1 MITTLFYNAQ
11 KQRFM
16 NAKKLVPSTL
26 LAFLLLASINLLAQN
41 APAKVGKVSPKDF
54 ELTAAETEMD
64 AHAIKLFDYAYLNY
78 RYQDGFSTNLSRH
91 YRIKILDEEGLEW
104 ADVEI
109 PYYKNFTTQERVGS
123 IKAFVYNLDNGNVT
137 KTKLENK
144 DIFDEQVDKNRHKRK
159 FAMPNAKVGS
169 IIEVKYEFNSEFW
182 SQLDPWLFQESIPVR
197 HSEFVMAI
205 PEYFVFNT
213 NFKGYEFGQITTN
226 DQSKNAG
233 RLSLG
238 AGQGINCVFTNY
250 HWVAENI
257 PPFVGEAYMT
267 TARNYL
273 GRIEFELA
281 QTNFPNSFNQS
292 LTTSWEAL
300 AGQLATSEDFGLT
313 INRADF
319 LQDQAKRFTADATED
334 KDKVVKIYEGAKQLM
349 KWNKKYRRF
358 ASVAD
363 IKKAMKAETG
373 NSAEINFALTCLLKV
388 AGFKAYPVLI
398 STRSHGYVNQYMPSF
413 NQFNHVVSAV
423 KVGEDVLILDAT
435 DPLVPATFTPKE
447 CLNSQGLMLI
457 GEKYSWVSLKA
468 RNKYKMAVQA
478 KLKIGE
484 DGTLSGTIKEARD
497 GYAGY
502 RFRQAFYSK
511 GQDEDYV
518 KALQEEVEGLA
529 VETHDFQNMDNIYK
543 RAEANYEVSLTD
555 QVMMAGDMIY
565 FSPMLHYT
573 IAENPFKL
581 AERKYPVDYAHPFE
595 EVYVL
600 SFELPDGFAI
610 EELPEVTNLVLPDKA
625 GKFTYTAKELSNN
638 IQIMVRFK
646 IDKPFFSF
654 EQYPFLKEFYNLI
667 VEKYSEQIVLKRKT

>member
-1 MITTLFYNAQ
+1 MH
-11 KQRFM
+11 
-16 NAKKLVPSTL
+16 AKKLVPSVL
-26 LAFLLLASINLLAQN
+26 LAFLILTSAHLFAQN
-41 APAKVGKVSPKDF
+41 APAKVGKVSPNDF
-54 ELTAAETEMD
+54 ELTAAETQMD
-64 AHAIKLFDYAYLNY
+64 AHAIKLFDYALLSYQY
-78 RYQDGFSTNLSRH
+78 RDGFNVNVDRH
-91 YRIKILDEEGLEW
+91 YRIKILDDEGLEW
-104 ADVEI
+104 ANVEI
-109 PYYKNFTTQERVGS
+109 PYYQNFQAKERLGN
-123 IKAFVYNLDNGNVT
+123 IRAFVYNLENGQVT
-137 KTKLENK
+137 KTKLEGK
-144 DIFDEQVDKNRHKRK
+144 DIFDEEVDKNNHKKK
-159 FAMPNAKVGS
+159 FALPNAKAGS
-169 IIEVKYEFNSEFW
+169 IIEVKYELNSQFW
-182 SQLDPWLFQESIPVR
+182 SQLDPWLFQEAIPVR
-197 HSEFVMAI
+197 HSELVMRI
-205 PEYFVFNT
+205 PQYFTYNT

-226 DQSKNAG
+226 DKSTNAG
-233 RLSLG
+233 RLNLG
-238 AGQGINCVFTNY
+238 GRQSVNCQFTNY

-281 QTNFPNSFNQS
+281 RTNFPNSFNQS
-292 LTTSWEAL
+292 LTTSWGAL

-319 LQDQAKRFTADATED
+319 LKDQAEMFTADATED

-363 IKKAMKAETG
+363 IRKAMKAGTG
-373 NSAEINFALTCLLKV
+373 NSAEINFALTCLLKA

-413 NQFNHVVSAV
+413 SQFNHVVSAV
-423 KVGEDVLILDAT
+423 KVGEEVLILDAT
-435 DPLVPATFTPKE
+435 DPLVPATFTPTE

-502 RFRQAFYSK
+502 RFRKAFYSK

-518 KALQEEVEGLA
+518 KALQEKVEGLA
-529 VETHDFQNMDNIYK
+529 VETHDFQNIDNIYK
-543 RAEANYEVSLTD
+543 RAEVNYEVSMTD

>member
-1 MITTLFYNAQ
+1 MH
-11 KQRFM
+11 
-16 NAKKLVPSTL
+16 AKKLVPSVL
-26 LAFLLLASINLLAQN
+26 LAFLILTSAHLFAQN
-41 APAKVGKVSPKDF
+41 APAKVGKVSPNDF
-54 ELTAAETEMD
+54 ELTAAETQMD
-64 AHAIKLFDYAYLNY
+64 AHAIKLFDYALLSYQY
-78 RYQDGFSTNLSRH
+78 RDGFNVNVDRH
-91 YRIKILDEEGLEW
+91 YRIKILDDEGLEW
-104 ADVEI
+104 ANVEI
-109 PYYKNFTTQERVGS
+109 PYYQNFQAKERLGN
-123 IKAFVYNLDNGNVT
+123 IRAFVYNLENGQVT
-137 KTKLENK
+137 KTKLEGK
-144 DIFDEQVDKNRHKRK
+144 DIFDEEVDKNNHKKK
-159 FAMPNAKVGS
+159 FALPNAKAGS
-169 IIEVKYEFNSEFW
+169 IIEVKYELNSQFW
-182 SQLDPWLFQESIPVR
+182 SQLDPWLFQEAIPVR
-197 HSEFVMAI
+197 HSELVMRI
-205 PEYFVFNT
+205 PQYFTYNT

-226 DQSKNAG
+226 DKSTNAG
-233 RLSLG
+233 RLNLG
-238 AGQGINCVFTNY
+238 GRQSVNCQFTNY

-281 QTNFPNSFNQS
+281 RTNFPNSFNQS
-292 LTTSWEAL
+292 LTTSWGAL

-319 LQDQAKRFTADATED
+319 LKDQAEMFTADATED

-363 IKKAMKAETG
+363 IRKAMKAGTG
-373 NSAEINFALTCLLKV
+373 NSAEINFALTCLLKA

-398 STRSHGYVNQYMPSF
+398 STRTHGYVNQYMPSF
-413 NQFNHVVSAV
+413 SQFNHVVSAV
-423 KVGEDVLILDAT
+423 KVGEEVLILDAT
-435 DPLVPATFTPKE
+435 DPLVPATFTPTE

-502 RFRQAFYSK
+502 RFRKAFYSK

-518 KALQEEVEGLA
+518 KALQEKVEGLA
-529 VETHDFQNMDNIYK
+529 VETHDFQNIDNIYK
-543 RAEANYEVSLTD
+543 RAEVNYEVSMTD